1 MGLGILVPFD
11 PCDPLNTSVS
21 ETSLQELHTAAE
33 TNTGQVQLAVAQVK
47 ATVLGVFVDAL

>member
-1 MGLGILVPFD
+1 MAPGIVDPFE
-11 PCDPLNTSVS
+11 PRDPLNTSVS

-33 TNTGQVQLAVAQVK
+33 TKAGQVQLPVAQVK